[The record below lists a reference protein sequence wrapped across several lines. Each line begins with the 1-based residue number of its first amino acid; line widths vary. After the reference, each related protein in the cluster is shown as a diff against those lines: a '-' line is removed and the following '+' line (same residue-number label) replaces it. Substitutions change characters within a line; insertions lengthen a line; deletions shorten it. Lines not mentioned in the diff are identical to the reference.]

1 MFPLM
6 LVGEATGTLQ
16 GIVTSNMLSGVL
28 TEIVELLPVVI
39 PALLGFIAIRKGI
52 SFVLGNMR
60 KA

>member
-52 SFVLGNMR
+52 GFVLGNMR

>member
-16 GIVTSNMLSGVL
+16 SIVTSNMLSGVL

>member
-1 MFPLM
+1 MAFLAD
-6 LVGEATGTLQ
+6 ATGTLQ
-16 GIVTSNMLSGVL
+16 GIVTANMLSGVL

>member
-1 MFPLM
+1 MGG
-6 LVGEATGTLQ
+6 LVAEATGTLQ

>member
-1 MFPLM
+1 MVAL
-6 LVGEATGTLQ
+6 LGEATGTLQ
-16 GIVTSNMLSGVL
+16 SIVTANMLSGVL